1 MTEYL
6 LETNGLAVLRGYR
19 KVIHSLDLTIA
30 EGEWFGL
37 IGANGSGKT
46 SLLRA
51 ITGRLPI
58 AEGFCR
64 IRGIEL
70 QDSRFERAR
79 ILEFA
84 PPQETLP
91 ASLSS
96 EQIFELLDPVWRKNL
111 GPLFDVLGLERF
123 YRQAVRTYSAGMKQ
137 RTTIA
142 CAFARGKDAVVLDEP
157 FNWLDPLAAY
167 DLRKALREWVKPGRC
182 LITALHDTSTLINCC
197 DRGTLLANGDIVFN
211 IGPTELKRAQANPHA
226 FEDEMISRLRSL

>member
-1 MTEYL
+1 MTGNL
-6 LETNGLAVLRGYR
+6 VETNGLAVMRGSR
-19 KVIHSLDLTIA
+19 KVIHSLDLTIPN
-30 EGEWFGL
+30 GEWFGL

-58 AEGFCR
+58 AAGSCR
-64 IRGIEL
+64 IKGIEL
-70 QDSRFERAR
+70 QDSRFARAK

-96 EQIFELLDPVWRKNL
+96 EQIFELLDPEWRQNL
-111 GPLFDVLGLERF
+111 GPLFDILGLERF
-123 YRQAVRTYSAGMKQ
+123 YKQAVRTYSAGMKQ

-142 CAFARGKDAVVLDEP
+142 CAFARRMDAVVLDEP

-167 DLRKALREWVKPGRC
+167 DLREALREWVTPDRC

-197 DRGTLLANGDIVFN
+197 DRGTLLANGDVVFN
-211 IGPTELKRAQANPHA
+211 IDALELEKAQSNPNT
-226 FEDEMISRLRSL
+226 FENEMIARLRSL